1 MRGEWWIR
9 APASLMIGVWHPAV
23 RRITRFGDVTG
34 SISPCPPVADLPMPW
49 DAPVA
54 DPVAAIGAARAAHGD
69 TFVVPGDGTDYLF
82 LFSPA
87 GVRAFYELAEADAS
101 KGIAD
106 WQMLRR
112 KLPDELFV
120 GRRTFPHDL
129 FARDDVVQYRAV
141 VDRAIDLT
149 WQELGAAGTVD
160 VFDLTRRLGHRIGLA
175 TWAGPCGDPGPAFD
189 ALVAAL
195 DALDGAAAFVD
206 PGAMAAV
213 RARGKAEEYA
223 ALATAEAIVG
233 EALARRD
240 ADPASPD
247 DHFQRIVDAWAGEP
261 DRAQGIARDVV
272 LVHLGS
278 MSNLFAALGWLLVDV
293 LGRRELLDAVRAG
306 DTELAERC
314 AMESIRVA
322 QRSIMMRAVV
332 RPCTVA
338 DEDHEYAVERGV
350 TIATLLP
357 LTNCPAGDLAG
368 YDPDRWSRRRLKAD
382 RVPAARELVTTF
394 GHGSHT
400 CPAQPFSLAVM
411 TAALASLVA
420 TFDASLTG
428 PVSPP
433 RRAQIGGIARPETP
447 CAAIYSRR

>member
-1 MRGEWWIR
+1 
-9 APASLMIGVWHPAV
+9 
-23 RRITRFGDVTG
+23 
-34 SISPCPPVADLPMPW
+34 MPW

-54 DPVAAIGAARAAHGD
+54 DPVAAIGGARAAHGD
-69 TFVVPGDGTDYLF
+69 TFVVPGRGTDYLF

-87 GVRAFYELAEADAS
+87 GVRSFYALAEADAS
-101 KGIAD
+101 KGVAD

-141 VDRAIDLT
+141 VDRAIDVT
-149 WQELGAAGTVD
+149 WTELGPGGTID
-160 VFDLTRRLGHRIGLA
+160 PFDLTRRLGHRIGLS
-175 TWAGPCGDPGPAFD
+175 TWAGPCGDPGPDFD
-189 ALVAAL
+189 ALVVAL

-206 PGAMAAV
+206 PGAMAEVA
-213 RARGKAEEYA
+213 AAGKVEEYA
-223 ALATAEAIVG
+223 ALAAAEAIVG
-233 EALARRD
+233 AARARRD
-240 ADPASPD
+240 ADPAPPA
-247 DHFQRIVDAWAGEP
+247 DHFQRIVDAWAGDP
-261 DRAQGIARDVV
+261 DRAQGVARDVV
-272 LVHLGS
+272 LLHLAS

-293 LGRRELLDAVRAG
+293 LGRPELLAAVRAG

-338 DEDHEYAVERGV
+338 DERETYAVERGV
-350 TIATLLP
+350 TIVTLLP
-357 LTNCPAGDLAG
+357 LTNCPAGSDLAG

-394 GHGSHT
+394 GHGPHT

-411 TAALASLVA
+411 VAALTSFLA
-420 TFDASLTG
+420 TFDAELTG

-433 RRAQIGGIARPETP
+433 RRAQIGGIARPETA
-447 CAAIYSRR
+447 CAIDLTRRGGGQVAGIQLPWKP